1 MYPREKD
8 RLKDTIACFRDEP
21 LCGYGYLRPSF
32 SSRVFPQ
39 IVGGYLRIR
48 RISHIAWSVTTTKL
62 EQSRRRP
69 KRKQINKVRGL
80 TKENKNSERRNNVA
94 NCDQNVKTINCRF
107 NL

>member
-1 MYPREKD
+1 MYPREND

-39 IVGGYLRIR
+39 IVGEFF
-48 RISHIAWSVTTTKL
+48 AWSVTTTKL

-80 TKENKNSERRNNVA
+80 TKENKNSEGRNNVA
-94 NCDQNVKTINCRF
+94 NCDQNVKIINCRF